1 MLAAI
6 MSGQGSDHTGGGLAQ
21 ALSHAIGPRS
31 SAPNGVV
38 EALLLP
44 HAMRFNASVVPGRIA
59 AIGEYLGLTD
69 ADPEA
74 VVAEVERLLDVF
86 EAPRRLQD
94 IGVEQG
100 ALGEAA
106 KHSMDDWAITA
117 GPRPPEE
124 KDVRDLING
133 AW

>member
-100 ALGEAA
+100 
-106 KHSMDDWAITA
+106 HSA
-117 GPRPPEE
+117 RPPSTPWTTGPSPQ
-124 KDVRDLING
+124 DRVRPRRRTS
-133 AW
+133 AT